1 MGLLRK
7 ERDELLNQQNIL
19 NGQKLRMEEQ
29 YIKLQ
34 ESVSLNIYIYIYI
47 YYKEKIEFKSK
58 IVLVI

>member
-34 ESVSLNIYIYIYI
+34 ESVSLNIYIY
-47 YYKEKIEFKSK
+47 YKEKIEFKSK